1 MKFHV
6 AIIKDGELRL
16 TVEHLE
22 TARRRENAGNG
33 KRKGSWAMY
42 EPKRHSAGRI
52 RKRSA
57 CSIEE

>member
-16 TVEHLE
+16 TVKHLE

-33 KRKGSWAMY
+33 KRKGS
-42 EPKRHSAGRI
+42 
-52 RKRSA
+52 
-57 CSIEE
+57 

>member
-33 KRKGSWAMY
+33 KRKGS
-42 EPKRHSAGRI
+42 
-52 RKRSA
+52 
-57 CSIEE
+57 